1 MTLTTT
7 LNRLKAAGVR
17 ADRYEH
23 LVKALGG
30 VSFDHDEPIKLLTIL
45 EHSGQDDY
53 LWALRATVENCDQI
67 ARLMACDF
75 AEAVLPIYEKQYPND
90 NRPRVCIET
99 ARRFARGEC
108 SQSEVDAA
116 GDAAWAAAKDAW
128 GAAWGAGAAAWGA
141 AWGAGDAAQAAA
153 KDAWGAAWGAARA
166 AAWAAKDAGAARD
179 AAWAAQLE
187 TIKRYLHG
195 QE

>member
-141 AWGAGDAAQAAA
+141 AWGAGDAA
-153 KDAWGAAWGAARA
+153 R
-166 AAWAAKDAGAARD
+166 
-179 AAWAAQLE
+179 AAQLE
-187 TIKRYLHG
+187 TIKRYLQPMMSG
-195 QE
+195 RDE